1 MSAELNTHS
10 LSVGWGSTY
19 GPIAAAARSLRE
31 QGFPVAQAHL
41 RHLNP
46 LPRNT
51 AEVVRGYPRVLIPEM
66 NTGQLSKIIRAEFLV
81 DAESYT
87 KVEGLPLFSAE
98 LDEVIEARLAARA
111 TKANGDRSKR

>member
-1 MSAELNTHS
+1 
-10 LSVGWGSTY
+10 
-19 GPIAAAARSLRE
+19 
-31 QGFPVAQAHL
+31 
-41 RHLNP
+41 
-46 LPRNT
+46 
-51 AEVVRGYPRVLIPEM
+51 M